1 MLRMISSEC
10 SLTKR
15 RQCPCAFFD
24 DVIVVQVYQLV
35 LKAFLASNFMVVTQ
49 PDAICTS
56 RIGTGILEVF
66 HSYSRIAKPN
76 PEYQILFF
84 FFYSG
89 IHLRTLLRKRSFT
102 QKPESQQKALPLIWH
117 WQSTWKNLSHI
128 HNTFSQHWTTT
139 LIQWCM

>member
-84 FFYSG
+84 FSIVGY
-89 IHLRTLLRKRSFT
+89 T
-102 QKPESQQKALPLIWH
+102 
-117 WQSTWKNLSHI
+117 
-128 HNTFSQHWTTT
+128 
-139 LIQWCM
+139 